1 MGYPGDQGKPGGRP
15 PHHQPPPPPY
25 GPGAEAP
32 PYGPD
37 NDETSFTPPY
47 SPGGEDFGP
56 TPPGSQPF
64 GADSTGPQSFG
75 ADPFG
80 AESTGA
86 EPFGGQS
93 FGAGTGGN
101 ETFGNEAFGTEASPN
116 GSFGNESFR
125 NESFGAGPGGGE
137 TFGAPPFGAPA
148 DQAPPWGDESPAGD
162 AAAFSPPSQFGT
174 GGQGADPYGPPADG
188 PTMPSSGPP
197 PTGRRRNLP
206 LVIGGAVVAGIL
218 LIGGGVVA
226 SSALS
231 DDSKSKKTATPAKT
245 TPQQPQPAPSPT
257 QPVLE
262 PVKLQS
268 RTTDPKPLTLKEAFG
283 NGKFKVGKHRYVRTA
298 ANQTKSCAAFV
309 GGAKLEKALK
319 KGGCTQ
325 ALRATYALTSGS
337 LIGTVGVFNLE
348 TEEAAELAVKAA
360 ADKDAF
366 LVALPGKG
374 VSKTNGKGE
383 ALGTSEARGHY
394 LVMTW
399 VQRPDGKKIA
409 TKYHAAVRVF
419 GTQLV
424 KSSNLAL
431 ALHYRET
438 EGKPLQN

>member
-15 PHHQPPPPPY
+15 PHQPPP
-25 GPGAEAP
+25 P

-47 SPGGEDFGP
+47 SPTDETSGA

-64 GADSTGPQSFG
+64 GAEPGGDDPFG
-75 ADPFG
+75 NQPFG
-80 AESTGA
+80 AEPSGN
-86 EPFGGQS
+86 EPFGGQPFGGQP
-93 FGAGTGGN
+93 FGAEPGGN
-101 ETFGNEAFGTEASPN
+101 EPLGDQPFGAEPGGDEAFGNQP
-116 GSFGNESFR
+116 
-125 NESFGAGPGGGE
+125 FGAEPSGGGDA
-137 TFGAPPFGAPA
+137 FGAPPFGALA
-148 DQAPPWGDESPAGD
+148 DQAPPWAGEPPAGD
-162 AAAFSPPSQFGT
+162 APAFSPPGQFGAGAQGT
-174 GGQGADPYGPPADG
+174 GSFGPPPGG
-188 PTMPSSGPP
+188 PAMPSSAPP
-197 PTGRRRNLP
+197 PAERRRNLP
-206 LVIGGAVVAGIL
+206 LVIGGAVAAGVL
-218 LIGGGVVA
+218 LIGGGV
-226 SSALS
+226 ALS
-231 DDSKSKKTATPAKT
+231 SVLAGDSGSKKSATPSKP
-245 TPQQPQPAPSPT
+245 TPQQPQPTPSPP

-298 ANQTKSCAAFV
+298 ASQTKSCAASV
-309 GGAKLEKALK
+309 GGVKLEKALK

-374 VSKTNGKGE
+374 VSKSNGKGE
-383 ALGTSEARGHY
+383 ALGTSQARGHY

-409 TKYHAAVRVF
+409 AKYHAAVRVF